1 MNEESKGNIKR
12 IKETVEHLKSKN
24 GIHGGNIW
32 EFKKRMESGKK
43 NIVMTSMKDE
53 NGQLEEDHTKI
64 LEMYKEYYEKL
75 LKQRLAETDE
85 ELRAE
90 QQVKVL
96 KRGRQLLAKKEK
108 CKEIT
113 LNELEEVIKGTKRK
127 KAPDI
132 DGWRYE
138 FLKDGGID
146 IKRST
151 LMMLNMLQD
160 TGEVPGQWSR
170 MLIKSIHKNNKDPHD
185 FKNQRG
191 LFITSILSKL
201 LEKIYYNRNYS
212 KFDKGIS
219 NYQCGARKR
228 RSTLDHLFVLQA
240 AIDYHRYIG
249 TDMYVLFGDAE
260 KCFDKLWLDD
270 CLNEVY
276 MINVNLAEISL
287 IEKMN
292 SDIKAIVE
300 VDGN

>member
-1 MNEESKGNIKR
+1 M
-12 IKETVEHLKSKN
+12 KEF
-24 GIHGGNIW
+24 IW

-160 TGEVPGQWSR
+160 TGEVPGQWSK
-170 MLIKSIHKNNKDPHD
+170 MLIKSIHKNNIDPHD
-185 FKNQRG
+185 FKNQ
-191 LFITSILSKL
+191 
-201 LEKIYYNRNYS
+201 
-212 KFDKGIS
+212 
-219 NYQCGARKR
+219 
-228 RSTLDHLFVLQA
+228 
-240 AIDYHRYIG
+240 
-249 TDMYVLFGDAE
+249 
-260 KCFDKLWLDD
+260 
-270 CLNEVY
+270 
-276 MINVNLAEISL
+276 
-287 IEKMN
+287 
-292 SDIKAIVE
+292 
-300 VDGN
+300 